1 MTPPNNK
8 TANKKH
14 NINSEGNINTIATG
28 HMNANVNRSNMNHA
42 NMNTNSSNINSI
54 PALKPSNS
62 SSSDQHSSFSPQQQ
76 HQQYSLSPTSMSY
89 DTNTFQDEH
98 EHEHEHEHEQDLNLF
113 VSDLLDQMTSKFEH
127 MGKSI
132 LSRIDDMGDRID
144 TLEQSITDLLDVQGV
159 ERFDQHSHFDSHS
172 HSHLGSHSQPR
183 MRHMPG
189 LNMNQT
195 TARAT
200 NDE

>member
-1 MTPPNNK
+1 
-8 TANKKH
+8 
-14 NINSEGNINTIATG
+14 
-28 HMNANVNRSNMNHA
+28 
-42 NMNTNSSNINSI
+42 
-54 PALKPSNS
+54 
-62 SSSDQHSSFSPQQQ
+62 
-76 HQQYSLSPTSMSY
+76 MSY
-89 DTNTFQDEH
+89 DTNTFQD